1 MEYTISYRLY
11 TGYLFTP
18 LSNKNMFIN
27 NNKIGDTKY
36 MWNNEVMLL

>member
-1 MEYTISYRLY
+1 MEYTISYKLY

-27 NNKIGDTKY
+27 NNKKLEILNTSGK
-36 MWNNEVMLL
+36 MK